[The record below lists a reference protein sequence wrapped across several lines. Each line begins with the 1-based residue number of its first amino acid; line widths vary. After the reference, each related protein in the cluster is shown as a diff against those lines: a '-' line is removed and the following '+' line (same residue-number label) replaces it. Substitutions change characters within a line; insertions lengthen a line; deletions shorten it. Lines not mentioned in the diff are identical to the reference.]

1 MVADLGDAKQLDT
14 VAQLIASDDSI
25 TMLVNNAGT
34 ATLSPV
40 AKSAQ
45 AGMDTMISINIIAL
59 VRLSIA
65 ALAAFK
71 ASNQGTIVNLGSV
84 LGFHTTPLSGIY
96 SGTKSF
102 VFSFTRGLQDDV
114 AGSQV
119 RVQLVLP
126 ASTATEIWDIAGIPL
141 SNLDPAIVMT
151 PGDCV
156 DAALAGL
163 DQGEAITMPSVQD
176 MNLFASYDSAR
187 TKLYAGSRTG
197 KPASRYA
204 LTA

>member
-1 MVADLGDAKQLDT
+1 
-14 VAQLIASDDSI
+14 
-25 TMLVNNAGT
+25 
-34 ATLSPV
+34 
-40 AKSAQ
+40 
-45 AGMDTMISINIIAL
+45 MDTMISINIIAL

-163 DQGEAITMPSVQD
+163 DQGEDITMPSVQD